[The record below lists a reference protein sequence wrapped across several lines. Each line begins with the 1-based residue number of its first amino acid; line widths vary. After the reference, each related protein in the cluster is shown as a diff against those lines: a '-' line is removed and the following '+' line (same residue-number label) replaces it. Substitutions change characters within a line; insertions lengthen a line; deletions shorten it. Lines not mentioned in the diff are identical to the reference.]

1 MVDGSHYL
9 AANIVVCAHAV
20 VEANQRQAAGVRTRV
35 ADEFLRAVAV
45 PGAFYAAQIQA
56 NADAPVV
63 VIALVSSI
71 AQGEGAALV
80 VLAVALELVGICVDY
95 ISWIS
100 TSACPVAP
108 IPAQGF
114 VGNACLLAALPTL
127 HAGAPAIRTAVA
139 RALVFLRNA
148 IIPTAFPAFLAWAF
162 ILVSLVLIGTTNDHQ
177 YAHKS
182 GKNPKSI

>member
-1 MVDGSHYL
+1 VVDGSHYL

-45 PGAFYAAQIQA
+45 PGAFYAAKIQA

-71 AQGEGAALV
+71 AQGEGTALV

-95 ISWIS
+95 ISWIPA
-100 TSACPVAP
+100 SACLVAP
-108 IPAQGF
+108 LPAHGF
-114 VGNACLLAALPTL
+114 VGNACILAALPTL
-127 HAGAPAIRTAVA
+127 HAGTLAISTAVA
-139 RALVFLRNA
+139 RAIVSIGNA
-148 IIPTAFPAFLAWAF
+148 FIPTAFQALLARASIIF
-162 ILVSLVLIGTTNDHQ
+162 SLVLTRTTDDHC
-177 YAHKS
+177 YASKS
-182 GKNPKSI
+182 RKNPKSI